1 MFFCLSLSHPHPILP
16 IWHTP
21 LSPLYDVFS
30 LSLSLSQAAWPTGEW
45 PAVDG
50 EVWALVRTLREE
62 VNKCLEQARNEKAVG
77 ASLEAKAIIH
87 VEDASLSALL
97 SKWCEGGVNDGV
109 SQEGGGD
116 GGVNGVDELRF
127 FFMTS
132 KVEMCF
138 QPLPECRTPTFAM
151 CPKFDSKTQ
160 KQGSFSL
167 SNPISPIGGDVQG
180 RSGGGRAIHALLPAL
195 R

>member
-138 QPLPECRTPTFAM
+138 QSLPECRTPTFAM
-151 CPKFDSKTQ
+151 CPRFKKT
-160 KQGSFSL
+160 KTKALFSL
-167 SNPISPIGGDVQG
+167 SNPIPPIGGDVQG
-180 RSGGGRAIHALLPAL
+180 RSGGGRAIHALLTAL

>member
-21 LSPLYDVFS
+21 LSPLHDVFS

-109 SQEGGGD
+109 NQEGGGD

-138 QPLPECRTPTFAM
+138 QSLPKWRTPTFAM
-151 CPKFDSKTQ
+151 CPKFDSKKT
-160 KQGSFSL
+160 KTRFFFL
-167 SNPISPIGGDVQG
+167 SPTPF
-180 RSGGGRAIHALLPAL
+180 LP
-195 R
+195 